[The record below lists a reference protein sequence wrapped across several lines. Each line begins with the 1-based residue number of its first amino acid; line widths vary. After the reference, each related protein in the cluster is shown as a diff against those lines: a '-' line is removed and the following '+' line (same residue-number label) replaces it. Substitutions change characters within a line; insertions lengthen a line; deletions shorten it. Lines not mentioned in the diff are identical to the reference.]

1 MNNFF
6 VFCFDMTN
14 KLTGTTYTRT
24 IVLVSAILAALTG
37 LNGGAII
44 NPAIINANAQVPGMM
59 PQQSSTDEQ
68 DTVTIQ
74 RTGVSSTDPLPGHS
88 AHQLVMA
95 LPPRSDGKVWIG
107 TVTWTASK
115 PVEVVV
121 LQGYNSSVTADAAHG
136 QPLTAPFGNGAVAI
150 SLVKTNSGTPIA
162 SGSLP
167 FAGNALAFHTLSGA
181 KFTVTYTVAASAREV
196 SSSLPSQAAS

>member
-1 MNNFF
+1 MK
-6 VFCFDMTN
+6 TS
-14 KLTGTTYTRT
+14 TTVDKRK
-24 IVLVSAILAALTG
+24 IPKFNIAIAIAAMAGLMVISIPALA
-37 LNGGAII
+37 
-44 NPAIINANAQVPGMM
+44 INANAQVPGVI

-74 RTGVSSTDPLPGHS
+74 KTGVSSTDPLPGHS

-95 LPPRSDGKVWIG
+95 LPPRSDGKVWVG

-121 LQGYNSSVTADAAHG
+121 LQGYNSSVTADTAHG

-162 SGSLP
+162 SGSMP

-181 KFTVTYTVAASAREV
+181 KFTVTYTVAATAREL
-196 SSSLPSQAAS
+196 SSSIPST

>member
-1 MNNFF
+1 MK
-6 VFCFDMTN
+6 TS
-14 KLTGTTYTRT
+14 TTVDKRK
-24 IVLVSAILAALTG
+24 IPKFNIAIAIAAMAGLMVISIPALA
-37 LNGGAII
+37 
-44 NPAIINANAQVPGMM
+44 INANAQVPGVI

-74 RTGVSSTDPLPGHS
+74 KTGVSSPDPLPGHS

-95 LPPRSDGKVWIG
+95 LPPRSDGKVWVG

-150 SLVKTNSGTPIA
+150 SLIKTNSGTPIA
-162 SGSLP
+162 SGSFP
-167 FAGNALAFHTLSGA
+167 FAGNAVAFHTLSGA
-181 KFTVTYTVAASAREV
+181 KFTVTYTVSATAREV

>member
-1 MNNFF
+1 MK
-6 VFCFDMTN
+6 TS
-14 KLTGTTYTRT
+14 TTVEKQK
-24 IVLVSAILAALTG
+24 IPKFNIAIAIAAVAGLMAISIPALA
-37 LNGGAII
+37 
-44 NPAIINANAQVPGMM
+44 INANAQVPGVI

-74 RTGVSSTDPLPGHS
+74 KTGVSSTDPLPGHS

-95 LPPRSDGKVWIG
+95 LPPRSDGKVWVG

-115 PVEVVV
+115 PVEMVV
-121 LQGYNSSVTADAAHG
+121 LQGYNSSVTADTAHG

-181 KFTVTYTVAASAREV
+181 KFTVTYTVAATARELS
-196 SSSLPSQAAS
+196 SSSLSQTTS

>member
-1 MNNFF
+1 MSRTKTTTA
-6 VFCFDMTN
+6 VPL
-14 KLTGTTYTRT
+14 LTT
-24 IVLVSAILAALTG
+24 IIAALMG
-37 LNGGAII
+37 LGIVII
-44 NPAIINANAQVPGMM
+44 HPTINANAQVPGMM

-74 RTGVSSTDPLPGHS
+74 KTGVSSTDPLPGHS

-95 LPPRSDGKVWIG
+95 LPPRSDGKVWVG

-150 SLVKTNSGTPIA
+150 TLVKTNSGTPIA

-181 KFTVTYTVAASAREV
+181 KFTVTYTVAATAKELS
-196 SSSLPSQAAS
+196 SSSLSQAAS

>member
-1 MNNFF
+1 MNSH
-6 VFCFDMTN
+6 
-14 KLTGTTYTRT
+14 KSIASISA
-24 IVLVSAILAALTG
+24 IVLASAALMG
-37 LNGGAII
+37 FGVII
-44 NPAIINANAQVPGMM
+44 TNPTINANAQVPGVV
-59 PQQSSTDEQ
+59 PQQSNTDEQ

-74 RTGVSSTDPLPGHS
+74 KTDVSSPDPLPGHS

-95 LPPRSDGKVWIG
+95 LPPRDDGKVWVG

-162 SGSLP
+162 SGSMP

-181 KFTVTYTVAASAREV
+181 KFTVTYTVAATAREL
-196 SSSLPSQAAS
+196 SSSTQASSS

>member
-1 MNNFF
+1 MK
-6 VFCFDMTN
+6 TS
-14 KLTGTTYTRT
+14 TTVEKQK
-24 IVLVSAILAALTG
+24 IPKFNIPIAISAMAGLIAISIPALA
-37 LNGGAII
+37 
-44 NPAIINANAQVPGMM
+44 INANAQVPGMI

-74 RTGVSSTDPLPGHS
+74 KTGVSSTDPLPGHS

-95 LPPRSDGKVWIG
+95 LPPRSDGKVWVG

-121 LQGYNSSVTADAAHG
+121 LQGYNSSVTADTAHG

-181 KFTVTYTVAASAREV
+181 KFIVTYTVAATAREL
-196 SSSLPSQAAS
+196 SSSSPSQTTS

>member
-1 MNNFF
+1 MIG
-6 VFCFDMTN
+6 N
-14 KLTGTTYTRT
+14 KTTPTPS
-24 IVLVSAILAALTG
+24 IALVSAIIMTSAALMG
-37 LNGGAII
+37 LGVVIT
-44 NPAIINANAQVPGMM
+44 NPAINANAQVPGMM
-59 PQQSSTDEQ
+59 PQQSSADEQ

-74 RTGVSSTDPLPGHS
+74 KTGVSSTDPLPGHS

-95 LPPRSDGKVWIG
+95 LPPRSDGKVWVG

-150 SLVKTNSGTPIA
+150 SLIKTNSGTPIA
-162 SGSLP
+162 SGSFP

-181 KFTVTYTVAASAREV
+181 KFTVTYTVSATAREV

>member
-1 MNNFF
+1 IFYGINSINICSLSYKSMFR
-6 VFCFDMTN
+6 N
-14 KLTGTTYTRT
+14 KTTA
-24 IVLVSAILAALTG
+24 IALVSAIVIVAALMG
-37 LNGGAII
+37 LGVVII
-44 NPAIINANAQVPGMM
+44 NPTINANAQVPGVI

-74 RTGVSSTDPLPGHS
+74 KTGVSSSDPLPGHS

-95 LPPRSDGKVWIG
+95 LPPRDDGKVWVG

-136 QPLTAPFGNGAVAI
+136 QPLTAPFGKGAVAI
-150 SLVKTNSGTPIA
+150 SLIKTPSGTPIA
-162 SGSLP
+162 SGSMP
-167 FAGNALAFHTLSGA
+167 FAGNALAFHTLSGN
-181 KFTVTYTVAASAREV
+181 KFTVTYTVAATATQL
-196 SSSLPSQAAS
+196 SSSIPSSS

>member
-1 MNNFF
+1 MLRKMKTSTTTEKQKIPNFN
-6 VFCFDMTN
+6 VAM
-14 KLTGTTYTRT
+14 
-24 IVLVSAILAALTG
+24 AIAAMAGLMSISIPALA
-37 LNGGAII
+37 
-44 NPAIINANAQVPGMM
+44 INANAQVPGMM

-95 LPPRSDGKVWIG
+95 LPPRTDGKVWVG

-150 SLVKTNSGTPIA
+150 SLIKTNSGTPIA

-181 KFTVTYTVAASAREV
+181 KFTVTYTVAATAREL
-196 SSSLPSQAAS
+196 SSSTQASSS

>member
-1 MNNFF
+1 MFR
-6 VFCFDMTN
+6 N
-14 KLTGTTYTRT
+14 KTTPT
-24 IVLVSAILAALTG
+24 VALVSAIIITSAALMG
-37 LNGGAII
+37 LGVITT
-44 NPAIINANAQVPGMM
+44 NPAINANAQVPGMM

-74 RTGVSSTDPLPGHS
+74 KTGVSSTDPLPGHS

-95 LPPRSDGKVWIG
+95 LPPRTDGKVWVG

-121 LQGYNSSVTADAAHG
+121 LQGYNSSVTADTAHG

-181 KFTVTYTVAASAREV
+181 KFTVTYTVAATAREL
-196 SSSLPSQAAS
+196 SSSIPSSS

>member
-1 MNNFF
+1 MFR
-6 VFCFDMTN
+6 N
-14 KLTGTTYTRT
+14 KTTPTT
-24 IVLVSAILAALTG
+24 ALVSAIIIASAALMG
-37 LNGGAII
+37 LGVII
-44 NPAIINANAQVPGMM
+44 TNPTINANAQVPGVM

-74 RTGVSSTDPLPGHS
+74 KTGVSSPDPLPGHS

-95 LPPRSDGKVWIG
+95 LPPRSDGKVWVG

-150 SLVKTNSGTPIA
+150 SLIKTNSGTPIA
-162 SGSLP
+162 SGSFP
-167 FAGNALAFHTLSGA
+167 FAGNAVAFHTLSGA
-181 KFTVTYTVAASAREV
+181 KFTVTYTVSATAREV

>member
-1 MNNFF
+1 MK
-6 VFCFDMTN
+6 TS
-14 KLTGTTYTRT
+14 TTVDKRK
-24 IVLVSAILAALTG
+24 IPKFNIAIAIAAIASLMAISVPALA
-37 LNGGAII
+37 
-44 NPAIINANAQVPGMM
+44 INANAQVPGVI
-59 PQQSSTDEQ
+59 PQQSSIDEQ

-74 RTGVSSTDPLPGHS
+74 KTGVSSTDPLPGHS

-95 LPPRSDGKVWIG
+95 LPPRSDGKVWVG

-150 SLVKTNSGTPIA
+150 SLIKTNSGTPIA
-162 SGSLP
+162 SGSFP
-167 FAGNALAFHTLSGA
+167 FAGNAVAFHTLSGA
-181 KFTVTYTVAASAREV
+181 KFTVTYTVSATAREV

>member
-1 MNNFF
+1 MFR
-6 VFCFDMTN
+6 N
-14 KLTGTTYTRT
+14 KTTPT
-24 IVLVSAILAALTG
+24 IALVSAIIMASAALMG
-37 LNGGAII
+37 LGVIII
-44 NPAIINANAQVPGMM
+44 NPTINASAQVPGMM

-74 RTGVSSTDPLPGHS
+74 KTGVSSTDPLPGHS

-95 LPPRSDGKVWIG
+95 LPPRSDGKVWVG

-121 LQGYNSSVTADAAHG
+121 LQGYNSSVTADTAHG

-181 KFTVTYTVAASAREV
+181 KFTVTYTVAATAREV

>member
-1 MNNFF
+1 MK
-6 VFCFDMTN
+6 TS
-14 KLTGTTYTRT
+14 TTVDKRK
-24 IVLVSAILAALTG
+24 IPKFNIAIAIAAIAGLMAISIPALA
-37 LNGGAII
+37 
-44 NPAIINANAQVPGMM
+44 INANAQVPGMM

-74 RTGVSSTDPLPGHS
+74 KTGVSSPDPLPGHS

-95 LPPRSDGKVWIG
+95 LPPRTDGKVWVG